1 MKTYKSVSMPLRRRK
16 PAEIASDLFDYI
28 DERNGQTSK
37 WDLIKIVGTE
47 SQFHFWV
54 EEFLLKEKFI

>member
-1 MKTYKSVSMPLRRRK
+1 MPLRRRK

-28 DERNGQTSK
+28 DERKGQTSK
-37 WDLIKIVGTE
+37 WDLIKIVETE

>member
-1 MKTYKSVSMPLRRRK
+1 MSSSKRGSGL
-16 PAEIASDLFDYI
+16 EIASDLFDYI

>member
-1 MKTYKSVSMPLRRRK
+1 VREAITKMSSSKRGSGL
-16 PAEIASDLFDYI
+16 EIASDLFDYI

-37 WDLIKIVGTE
+37 WDLIKIVETE

-54 EEFLLKEKFI
+54 EEFLLKEKV